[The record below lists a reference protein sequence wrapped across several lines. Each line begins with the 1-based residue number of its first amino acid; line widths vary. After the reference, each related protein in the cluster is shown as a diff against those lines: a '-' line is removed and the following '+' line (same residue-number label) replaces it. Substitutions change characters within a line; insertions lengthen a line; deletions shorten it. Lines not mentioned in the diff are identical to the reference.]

1 MHRLTGFLLTCNC
14 FLTQRR
20 FVLYYMKVFCDFLC
34 LLIKAVKLVEASYS
48 TSVLLGRVTRLRS
61 FIRPAMFDLE
71 LERRWRWRGRGEGA
85 GPSPPFSYLL
95 TVAHPLSTHF
105 FLSPAFRCRKN
116 LKW

>member
-1 MHRLTGFLLTCNC
+1 M
-14 FLTQRR
+14 
-20 FVLYYMKVFCDFLC
+20 
-34 LLIKAVKLVEASYS
+34 EASYS

-71 LERRWRWRGRGEGA
+71 LERRWRGRGEGGRGEGA

>member
-1 MHRLTGFLLTCNC
+1 MHRLTGFLLTSNC

-71 LERRWRWRGRGEGA
+71 LERRWRGRGEGA